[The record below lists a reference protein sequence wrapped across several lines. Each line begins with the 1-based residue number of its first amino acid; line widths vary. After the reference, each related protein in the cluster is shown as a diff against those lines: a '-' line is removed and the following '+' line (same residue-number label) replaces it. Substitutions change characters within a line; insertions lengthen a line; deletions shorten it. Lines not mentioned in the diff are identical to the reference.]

1 MTTRNSAKRTAMT
14 LAAAILMG
22 VSATTFAAQDLVAI
36 QMTGVPGDAPF
47 TSANGL
53 PTGSIEVLQ
62 ATLGLTTP
70 VSFSSGVHLGVPN
83 FQDLMIAKKF
93 NNSSPAIALAEI
105 TGSQINTATL
115 TFYTGN
121 AGSWTRYYT
130 IILTGVYVTSIG
142 LSDSEGGNSNETVGL
157 AYAQI
162 KLLDNVT
169 GATEC
174 FNRSTNNTC

>member
-1 MTTRNSAKRTAMT
+1 M
-14 LAAAILMG
+14 
-22 VSATTFAAQDLVAI
+22 AI
-36 QMTGVPGDAPF
+36 QLTGVPGDGPF
-47 TSANGL
+47 TTANSL
-53 PTGSIEVLQ
+53 PTGSIEVLA

-130 IILTGVYVTSIG
+130 IILSGVYVSAIG
-142 LSDSEGGNSNETVGL
+142 LSDNEGGNSNENVSF

-162 KLLDNVT
+162 KFLDNVT

-174 FNRSTNNTC
+174 FNRSTNSPC